1 MPWIVEL
8 RKTAAEVYLNLYRLI
23 PLSLATVIAYF
34 PFGIWYRGPDTSPAK
49 HPVSVPVGVAIA
61 LAIVLGPA
69 LVAFAVARAEEVGAT
84 SRRRRWP
91 QKKFALRSSLSLS
104 S

>member
-61 LAIVLGPA
+61 SRSFSGRPWSRSPS
-69 LVAFAVARAEEVGAT
+69 RAEEVGAT

-91 QKKFALRSSLSLS
+91 QQKLALRSSLSLS